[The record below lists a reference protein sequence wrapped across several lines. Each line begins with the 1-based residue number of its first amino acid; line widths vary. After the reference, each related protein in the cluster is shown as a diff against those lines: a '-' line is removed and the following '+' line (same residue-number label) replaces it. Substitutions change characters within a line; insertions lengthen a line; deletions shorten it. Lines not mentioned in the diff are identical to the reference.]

1 MHFNLTSAALI
12 ESIKKLFTNRKFV
25 LILWFGL
32 SFIAALKQVLF
43 HAINNYKIYKYTFY
57 DLINQKNLFL
67 QYPQFF
73 EDKNHYGPV
82 FALVIMPFYFLPDG
96 FGVMLWSVFNSY
108 MLYKAVTL
116 LPITDKK
123 QVAIFLICAHELM
136 TTSFSVQVNPLAT
149 SLIILSFIFI
159 RNKQDFWAACMIAL
173 GTYIKLYGIVGLAFF
188 FFSENKIKF
197 TLSMVF
203 WTVVFFVLPMPFS
216 SPHFTVQCYKDWYKS
231 LSEKDIENS
240 GSTMQDISVKGMAR
254 RIFNVPGLSKIWFL
268 VPGVLLYL
276 SSYIRINA
284 YKNVNFQ
291 LLILASTLIFPII
304 FSSSSESPTY
314 IIAFL
319 GVAIWFI
326 NLDRPITNFEWFLLI
341 FAVVITSFSPSDLF
355 PKYISTHITKKYALK
370 ALPCLMIWLKII
382 YETWTRPFSTN
393 ETEPKLQPTLTT

>member
-1 MHFNLTSAALI
+1 LQSKFIPPALI
-12 ESIKKLFTNRKFV
+12 ESIKKLFANKTFV
-25 LILWFGL
+25 LTLWFGL
-32 SFIAALKQVLF
+32 SFIAALKQALV
-43 HAINNYKIYKYTFY
+43 HVINNYKIYKYTFY
-57 DLINQKNLFL
+57 NLIHQQNLFL
-67 QYPQFF
+67 PNPAFF

-82 FALVIMPFYFLPDG
+82 FALVIAPFYFLPDT
-96 FGVMLWSVFNSY
+96 VAVLLWNIFNSF

-116 LPITDKK
+116 LPINNKK

-149 SLIILSFIFI
+149 SLIILSFVFI

-188 FFSENKIKF
+188 FFSENKLKF

-203 WTVVFFVLPMPFS
+203 WTVVFFVLPMPLS
-216 SPHFTVQCYKDWYKS
+216 SPRFTVQCYRDWYQS
-231 LSEKDIENS
+231 LSEKDVENS

-254 RIFNVPGLSKIWFL
+254 RIFNVPSLSNIWFL

-276 SSYIRINA
+276 SSYLRIRSF
-284 YKNVNFQ
+284 KNVNFQ

-326 NLDRPITNFEWFLLI
+326 SLDRPITNFEWFLLI

-370 ALPCLMIWLKII
+370 ALPCFMIWLKII
-382 YETWTRPFSTN
+382 YETWTKPFKTDNTN
-393 ETEPKLQPTLTT
+393 PQLQTTLAV